1 MKPSARALFVAFATL
16 LTAPCFAQSNN
27 PIPKGPRTRLDSPGS
42 SGASAAA
49 GEADAAPVPKSERQ
63 RNTELPQI
71 SVIDKLLSIESA
83 LGGKMRRTNEEQWAR
98 DYNDLYQKFRMDGDV
113 AKIRGGGKNIAAT
126 AMALG
131 VKASDGV
138 MALKARNIEALKDA
152 ADQIEALAKK
162 LGATQGELGMANTV
176 KIYAT
181 KGQWFNAFL
190 ALGRLQRD
198 VLNYLRSNPE
208 KTDLAVLVI
217 VGGWMQGGRCVTH
230 VIDQNYDDLVSN
242 ILREQR
248 LVKLITENMEKLAP
262 VYLNDPLV
270 SDILKALPGILKQVD
285 VGFTEPV
292 KQDVVKDLHKT
303 FDGFVKKM
311 MTAEG

>member
-1 MKPSARALFVAFATL
+1 MTSAKAILATL
-16 LTAPCFAQSNN
+16 AVLVSSPCFGQANN
-27 PIPKGPRTRLDSPGS
+27 PIPKGKRTKLDDPGVAVS
-42 SGASAAA
+42 SDDSNST
-49 GEADAAPVPKSERQ
+49 PVPKSERQ

-83 LGGKMRRTNEEQWAR
+83 LGGKLHRSTEEQWAK
-98 DYNDLYQKFRMDGDV
+98 DYNQLYQKFRMDGNP
-113 AKIRGGGKNIAAT
+113 AKIRGAGKNTACA

-152 ADQIEALAKK
+152 ADQIEVLAKK

-176 KIYAT
+176 KIYAN
-181 KGQWFNAFL
+181 KSQWFNAFL

-230 VIDQNYDDLVSN
+230 VIDENYDETVSN

-270 SDILKALPGILKQVD
+270 AEVIKALPDIYKNVD

-292 KQDVVKDLHKT
+292 KQDVVKELHKT
-303 FDGFVKKM
+303 FDGFVVKIMSADGK
-311 MTAEG
+311 